1 MLSALGKL
9 FDSWMRS
16 GPKRLE
22 RAAATK
28 DAKALLEAAPQI
40 ISSETSLRN
49 VAAARSLLALAIDLH
64 RFLRRDVLP
73 LLDDGSL
80 VESVVAPYSA
90 GMMANSS
97 ATKLVPHMINSIGL
111 GTFNP
116 GRSGLAQLGTDALLH
131 WRLWAIAAAMQE
143 NGIHILALPSP
154 RLPPGALLPE
164 GFPMSWLGTRS
175 VSWDTTGF
183 LVDSDILDN
192 VIVLEEFCSDRIFW
206 LRIQASSAASS
217 SDVVCCSYYC
227 ATGGDVQTWTTLLG
241 DYALLSRK
249 FPRANFFLLGDG
261 NIHLSY
267 LVDHPAR
274 CGCLHCKQ
282 PPNDVRIEHMIGQ
295 AGLRAI
301 NPLAPTHVSGTAIDL
316 ILVPRSVAM
325 PARVL
330 SERIGASDHHL
341 VTCSCKISLSCFYNN
356 AIGRV
361 SWQAGEVW
369 DEALESIAPALE
381 ALSVAIQEVLQS
393 TDMRSPLLG
402 GGVSK
407 KLRRAVLDS
416 AAWSR
421 DLLVVLV
428 GHFHGAVRVK
438 SNMLKCRDSLS
449 LSPSNFTSDA
459 AFKAAVKEA
468 ALREQNRAANTY
480 SFLRQKDR
488 AQSERF
494 LSSFFNKASEFQI
507 ALLDESSG
515 EPLSHEA
522 MLDLLVEDMMSRA
535 SNDFPADARSLQ
547 ETDLLVSDVRS
558 RGGFDLHND
567 SWSEPIQDS
576 FYTLEELD
584 DVLQKCHSSKKC
596 LHGCFSLLKSS
607 QSSHRKVVLGLAN
620 LSRHIGLT
628 STLWSL
634 RQFAHIR
641 KSGAKI
647 VRKVQCLR
655 PISLVADMAHVIDG
669 LWLARNRSKLESFA
683 GPNQVGG
690 VSATNLLLLA
700 ILLLAQA
707 RDYQGLP
714 LYLAILDLRWA
725 FDVARLSSM
734 KLACFQAGVRGTDWL
749 LLDDVLDSDRQYVQ
763 LHGFLSHVFRLGC
776 GIAQGR
782 RFSVHVF
789 NSLLSWLRDE
799 IQQVTAA
806 NTSAWLPKY
815 AIRAL
820 AHVDLEASHVDF
832 YSRPSPVDALE
843 PCVSRLQ
850 ELMANA
856 PTQASAELQTMI
868 NSLGSYADKCALL
881 DAIGS
886 FSLGPLQYVDDATV
900 PCSSPGAVRAIV
912 NKGGA
917 SAYSR
922 YAARTKAQFN
932 YGKNKTCAMALLN
945 SPPLDHEA
953 LDCDVVDQKH
963 ILGVLFDSQLTFL
976 PLLSQSL
983 ARGWSM
989 FVDLFHTAET
999 GIKENSVNTLYS
1011 HSVVGIYVWEAVC
1024 FLKSL

>member
-1 MLSALGKL
+1 M
-9 FDSWMRS
+9 
-16 GPKRLE
+16 
-22 RAAATK
+22 
-28 DAKALLEAAPQI
+28 
-40 ISSETSLRN
+40 
-49 VAAARSLLALAIDLH
+49 
-64 RFLRRDVLP
+64 
-73 LLDDGSL
+73 
-80 VESVVAPYSA
+80 
-90 GMMANSS
+90 
-97 ATKLVPHMINSIGL
+97 
-111 GTFNP
+111 
-116 GRSGLAQLGTDALLH
+116 
-131 WRLWAIAAAMQE
+131 
-143 NGIHILALPSP
+143 
-154 RLPPGALLPE
+154 
-164 GFPMSWLGTRS
+164 
-175 VSWDTTGF
+175 
-183 LVDSDILDN
+183 
-192 VIVLEEFCSDRIFW
+192 
-206 LRIQASSAASS
+206 
-217 SDVVCCSYYC
+217 
-227 ATGGDVQTWTTLLG
+227 
-241 DYALLSRK
+241 
-249 FPRANFFLLGDG
+249 
-261 NIHLSY
+261 
-267 LVDHPAR
+267 
-274 CGCLHCKQ
+274 
-282 PPNDVRIEHMIGQ
+282 
-295 AGLRAI
+295 
-301 NPLAPTHVSGTAIDL
+301 
-316 ILVPRSVAM
+316 
-325 PARVL
+325 
-330 SERIGASDHHL
+330 
-341 VTCSCKISLSCFYNN
+341 FYNN

-393 TDMRSPLLG
+393 TDMRSPFLG

-438 SNMLKCRDSLS
+438 SNMLTCRDSLS

-558 RGGFDLHND
+558 RGGFDLHDD

-620 LSRHIGLT
+620 LSRHVGLT
-628 STLWSL
+628 SSLWSL

-641 KSGAKI
+641 KSGARI

-856 PTQASAELQTMI
+856 
-868 NSLGSYADKCALL
+868 
-881 DAIGS
+881 
-886 FSLGPLQYVDDATV
+886 
-900 PCSSPGAVRAIV
+900 
-912 NKGGA
+912 
-917 SAYSR
+917 
-922 YAARTKAQFN
+922 QFN

-999 GIKENSVNTLYS
+999 GGFSVPVLSSQVQIRLHPVVLHAAPFLVGVAGIKENSVNTLYS
-1011 HSVVGIYVWEAVC
+1011 HSVAGICVWEAVC

>member
-1 MLSALGKL
+1 M
-9 FDSWMRS
+9 
-16 GPKRLE
+16 
-22 RAAATK
+22 
-28 DAKALLEAAPQI
+28 
-40 ISSETSLRN
+40 
-49 VAAARSLLALAIDLH
+49 
-64 RFLRRDVLP
+64 
-73 LLDDGSL
+73 
-80 VESVVAPYSA
+80 
-90 GMMANSS
+90 
-97 ATKLVPHMINSIGL
+97 
-111 GTFNP
+111 
-116 GRSGLAQLGTDALLH
+116 
-131 WRLWAIAAAMQE
+131 
-143 NGIHILALPSP
+143 
-154 RLPPGALLPE
+154 
-164 GFPMSWLGTRS
+164 
-175 VSWDTTGF
+175 
-183 LVDSDILDN
+183 
-192 VIVLEEFCSDRIFW
+192 
-206 LRIQASSAASS
+206 
-217 SDVVCCSYYC
+217 
-227 ATGGDVQTWTTLLG
+227 
-241 DYALLSRK
+241 
-249 FPRANFFLLGDG
+249 
-261 NIHLSY
+261 
-267 LVDHPAR
+267 
-274 CGCLHCKQ
+274 
-282 PPNDVRIEHMIGQ
+282 
-295 AGLRAI
+295 
-301 NPLAPTHVSGTAIDL
+301 
-316 ILVPRSVAM
+316 
-325 PARVL
+325 
-330 SERIGASDHHL
+330 
-341 VTCSCKISLSCFYNN
+341 FYNN

-393 TDMRSPLLG
+393 TDMRSPFLG

-438 SNMLKCRDSLS
+438 SNMLTCRDSLS

-558 RGGFDLHND
+558 RGGFDLHDD

-620 LSRHIGLT
+620 LSRHVGLT
-628 STLWSL
+628 SSLWSL

-641 KSGAKI
+641 KSGARI

-917 SAYSR
+917 SACSR

-999 GIKENSVNTLYS
+999 GGFSVPVLSSQVQIRLHPVVLHAAPFLVGVAGVLSKLNQLQWRWGKAILGCRYQRELRQHLVFAQCGWDLRLGSCLLLEVALTLARVQLLPEEHPTARLALLLDELPCRTWFSQARDLLHQSGLPRPIPNLENSGVCSAAQIHEARRDRALRKQILQTYRRNTVKPLLQEYDRMHLVS
-1011 HSVVGIYVWEAVC
+1011 CTHEYIPAFGFSLFELDFYVVPLQWELFDSCSVKEAWFNYRAWSIVRISGRWPLPLLGISELPRHITCPACNLPEASVFHMLGRCPSSREPLQRLLQHIPVTASTVERPCEFLRALFGDPTTWRASQEFVGSCLRAV
-1024 FLKSL
+1024 FMSAL